1 MRSVD
6 ISDPAPSPLDFAAP
20 AHTLLGARAAEYAG
34 VKPTTEAGLTDH
46 ERRIGRRVHLGQ
58 AFAQPGKVP
67 LTKPDEVAVAR
78 RADTALIQCWK
89 PTRRWRDAGGN
100 DPHTTT
106 YITKVAQA
114 IARSGGRVLLTIH
127 HEPENDVGSYGTAAD
142 YVNMFRHVKSVFTD
156 QGVTNALFVIG
167 FMNYP
172 KWDDLVPRLWPG
184 DDHAPDWI
192 MFNAYGSAARPRY
205 ADNVQRFYEKLATDA
220 WFPAAGRPWGVREW
234 GIADVPREVA
244 LGYYR
249 DAAAALQA
257 AAFPLLKAHVLFDSP
272 GTHHEVGLP
281 IGFWDNGSAAPEKIE
296 VYREFAHHSVFG
308 PVAAPLRDEPLPG
321 L

>member
-1 MRSVD
+1 PS
-6 ISDPAPSPLDFAAP
+6 PCAPSAAKRRSPTGAGTLPL
-20 AHTLLGARAAEYAG
+20 
-34 VKPTTEAGLTDH
+34 
-46 ERRIGRRVHLGQ
+46 
-58 AFAQPGKVP
+58 
-67 LTKPDEVAVAR
+67 PD
-78 RADTALIQCWK
+78 ALPIC
-89 PTRRWRDAGGN
+89 
-100 DPHTTT
+100 
-106 YITKVAQA
+106 
-114 IARSGGRVLLTIH
+114 
-127 HEPENDVGSYGTAAD
+127 
-142 YVNMFRHVKSVFTD
+142 
-156 QGVTNALFVIG
+156 
-167 FMNYP
+167 
-172 KWDDLVPRLWPG
+172 LWPG

-281 IGFWDNGSAAPEKIE
+281 IGFWDNGSA
-296 VYREFAHHSVFG
+296 
-308 PVAAPLRDEPLPG
+308 
-321 L
+321 